1 MPFHCQK
8 LSVYT
13 FMTMKT
19 YKLLVGYKKLVM
31 HNARGGDIYRYFA
44 GKRQTPLFPNNGLVE
59 RNSAVAHPH
68 AMYLH

>member
-1 MPFHCQK
+1 MFLFGLC
-8 LSVYT
+8 
-13 FMTMKT
+13 
-19 YKLLVGYKKLVM
+19 